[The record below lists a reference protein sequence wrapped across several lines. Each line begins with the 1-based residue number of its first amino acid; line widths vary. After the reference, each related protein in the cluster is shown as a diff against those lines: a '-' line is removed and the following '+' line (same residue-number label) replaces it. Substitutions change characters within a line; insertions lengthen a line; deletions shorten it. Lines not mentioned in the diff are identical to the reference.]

1 MKTIHYILLLLVS
14 TAWANPL
21 LEKANELYRKEK
33 YEEAITVYE
42 TILKGKQQSVALYYN
57 LGNAHYKLHH
67 IAPAIYNYEK
77 ALLLDPSD
85 EEVQTN
91 SF

>member
-1 MKTIHYILLLLVS
+1 MKTIQYILLLLVS

-42 TILKGKQQSVALYYN
+42 TILKGKQQSRKSFTFRPKRRGGTN
-57 LGNAHYKLHH
+57 QF
-67 IAPAIYNYEK
+67 AIRKSHDN
-77 ALLLDPSD
+77 
-85 EEVQTN
+85 
-91 SF
+91 